1 MTLEE
6 AQDKILEQ
14 KKKIEELTNNYNS
27 LKTTYD
33 ELKTNS
39 LNKESELND
48 RILGLQEH
56 AQKLFL
62 QLTQE
67 EEENNK
73 KQDEKQ
79 SDLSLDDILQDF
91 RR

>member
-14 KKKIEELTNNYNS
+14 KEKIEELTNNYNS

-67 EEENNK
+67 ETINK

>member
-14 KKKIEELTNNYNS
+14 KEKIEELTNNYNS

-39 LNKESELND
+39 LSKESELND

-67 EEENNK
+67 ETTNK